1 MLVRLALLLVWSL
14 RRLLL
19 LLPHGRLLLLPHG
32 LLLLLPHGRLLLLLP
47 HGGLL
52 LLPRGCCP
60 GDGSCE
66 WWLGLGLGLGLRL
79 LELEMNSG
87 SPISPLATGS
97 LYLILAIMPRATQ
110 HKH

>member
-32 LLLLLPHGRLLLLLP
+32 LLLLLP

-110 HKH
+110 HNH